1 MAGTASSTL
10 FSRVVLGQGFISG
23 STVVSLAI
31 PLLGVWMGV
40 APAGPREHCY
50 LVTDGS
56 LGGQDRPWAMAER
69 DWNQTPEL
77 MQMSQPQLKSAY
89 LVLEAQM
96 GICATGPW
104 VGGTTP

>member
-1 MAGTASSTL
+1 MAGTASNTL
-10 FSRVVLGQGFISG
+10 FSRVVPGQGSILV
-23 STVVSLAI
+23 STVVSLTI
-31 PLLGVWMGV
+31 PLPGVWMGL
-40 APAGPREHCY
+40 AGPREHCY

-69 DWNQTPEL
+69 DWNHAPGLIQV
-77 MQMSQPQLKSAY
+77 SQPQLKSAY